1 MASESNSASSK
12 DSPQDTDKNPG
23 RPGAEKE
30 AIESVKVGLSRTRTW
45 GGAETREFY
54 APPEGVSD
62 PFQDKNGKP
71 GEFPYTRGIR
81 PSLYRKRMWT
91 LRNIVGYGA
100 PEDTCDGIRQALA
113 AGTAGINVVLDGL
126 SQQGIDPDHPAF
138 GVEVGAEGCSI
149 PSARDMERLL
159 TDIDITQSGVAFH
172 STILT
177 YPLVAAAATRQGK
190 PLDRIKGSHMP
201 GHLELTVS
209 GWGNEGIP
217 AEMGHKVT
225 VDCIEYCAR
234 NSPLWALSFPQGY
247 NMRERGVPPHIEMA
261 VGMSIVIKTIED
273 LIERGLSVDQV
284 APNMAWVSSAHI
296 DFFEEVAKFRALR
309 RLWAH
314 TMKDHFGA
322 IQVRS
327 MALRV
332 ACHTAGNSLVYQ
344 QPLNNLA
351 RVAIESLAALCG
363 GVQSLEA
370 CAYDEPVCIPT
381 AEARELATRTQQ
393 ILANEVGAAR
403 TTDPLGGSY
412 YIEALTDELEREARD
427 FMAKLD
433 EVGLIE
439 AISNGYV
446 DTVFDQHNL
455 EVERELQNKE
465 RIVVGV
471 NAYQPDQIEQPER
484 FSFDRT
490 NVKQHMERF
499 SAMKRERNRE
509 ALNEK
514 IQTLYRF
521 ARQGNNFHQAMID
534 ALLADG
540 SIGEVWGTV
549 RVANGLNY
557 DAFNVIQSPF
567 NYEA

>member
-1 MASESNSASSK
+1 MAADSSK
-12 DSPQDTDKNPG
+12 DSSQDTQSKT
-23 RPGAEKE
+23 
-30 AIESVKVGLSRTRTW
+30 IERVKVGLSRTRTW
-45 GGAETREFY
+45 SSRETREYY
-54 APPEGVSD
+54 APPKDTSD

-113 AGTAGINVVLDGL
+113 AGTAGINVVIDSL
-126 SQQGIDPDHPAF
+126 SQQGVDPDHPAF

-177 YPLVAAAATRQGK
+177 YPLVAAAAMRQGK
-190 PLDRIKGSHMP
+190 PLDQIKGSHMP
-201 GHLELTVS
+201 GHLELAVS
-209 GWGNEGIP
+209 GWGNEIAP
-217 AEMGHKVT
+217 AEMSHKVT
-225 VDCIEYCAR
+225 VDCIEYCVR
-234 NSPLWALSFPQGY
+234 NSPYWALSFPQGY
-247 NMRERGVPPHIEMA
+247 NMRERGVPPHIEIA
-261 VGMSIVIKTIED
+261 VGMSIAIKTIED
-273 LIERGLSVDQV
+273 LLQRGLSVDD
-284 APNMAWVSSAHI
+284 ATPNMAWVSSADI

-314 TMKDHFGA
+314 TMKDQFGA
-322 IQVRS
+322 KKTRS
-327 MALRV
+327 MALRI

-351 RVAIESLAALCG
+351 RAAIESLAALCG
-363 GVQSLEA
+363 GVQSLET

-381 AEARELATRTQQ
+381 EEARELATRTQQ

-403 TTDPLGGSY
+403 TTDPFGGSY
-412 YIEALTDELEREARD
+412 YIEALTDELEQAARD
-427 FMAKLD
+427 FMSKLD
-433 EVGLIE
+433 DVGLLE
-439 AISNGYV
+439 AISNGYLDQV
-446 DTVFDQHNL
+446 YDQHNL
-455 EVERELQNKE
+455 EVKRELQNQE

-471 NAYQPDQIEQPER
+471 NAFQPEEIEQPKR

-490 NVKQHMERF
+490 NVKQHVERF
-499 SAMKRERNRE
+499 VALKKERDQNV
-509 ALNEK
+509 LNEK
-514 IQTLYRF
+514 IQALYRS
-521 ARQGNNFHQAMID
+521 ARQGSNFHQAMID

-549 RVANGLNY
+549 RVAHGLNY
-557 DAFNVIQSPF
+557 DAFNIIQSPF
-567 NYEA
+567 NYGV

>member
-1 MASESNSASSK
+1 MAADLSK
-12 DSPQDTDKNPG
+12 DPNKDTGNQDSQS
-23 RPGAEKE
+23 E

-45 GGAETREFY
+45 GGTETREYY
-54 APPEGVSD
+54 AAPEGTSD

-113 AGTAGINVVLDGL
+113 AGTAGINVVIDSL
-126 SQQGIDPDHPAF
+126 SQQGVDPDHPAF
-138 GVEVGAEGCSI
+138 SVEVGAEGCSI

-177 YPLVAAAATRQGK
+177 YPLVAAAAIRQGK
-190 PLDRIKGSHMP
+190 ALDQIKGSHMP

-209 GWGNEGIP
+209 GWGNEIVP
-217 AEMGHKVT
+217 AEMSHKVT
-225 VDCIEYCAR
+225 VDCIEYCVR
-234 NSPLWALSFPQGY
+234 NSPMWALSFPQGY
-247 NMRERGVPPHIEMA
+247 NMRERGVPPHIEIA
-261 VGMSIVIKTIED
+261 VGMSIAIKTIED
-273 LIERGLSVDQV
+273 LLQRGLSVDDV
-284 APNMAWVSSAHI
+284 APNLAWVSSADI

-322 IQVRS
+322 EKERS

-351 RVAIESLAALCG
+351 RAAIESLAALCG

-381 AEARELATRTQQ
+381 EEARELATRTQQ

-403 TTDPLGGSY
+403 TTDPFGGSY
-412 YIEALTDELEREARD
+412 YIEALTDELEQAARD
-427 FMAKLD
+427 FMSQLD
-433 EVGLIE
+433 DIGLIE
-439 AISNGYV
+439 AISNGYLDQV
-446 DTVFDQHNL
+446 YDQHNL

-471 NAYQPDQIEQPER
+471 NAFQPEEIEQPKR
-484 FSFDRT
+484 FSFNRT
-490 NVKQHMERF
+490 NVKRHIERF
-499 SAMKRERNRE
+499 VAMKNGRNQTV
-509 ALNEK
+509 LNEK
-514 IQTLYRF
+514 IQTLYRS
-521 ARQGNNFHQAMID
+521 ARQGSNFHQAMID

-549 RVANGLNY
+549 RVAQGLNY
-557 DAFNVIQSPF
+557 DAFNIIQSPF
-567 NYEA
+567 NYET